1 MLSAERGCD
10 RKGRGHALARA
21 AVSHHHTLPDLPTLR
36 DAFLRFPGTPLFH
49 FQWLEKYAPPVLLRQ
64 V

>member
-1 MLSAERGCD
+1 
-10 RKGRGHALARA
+10 
-21 AVSHHHTLPDLPTLR
+21 VSHHYTLPTLR
-36 DAFLRFPGTPLFH
+36 DAFLRFPGTTVFH